1 MFSFSS
7 FLLCIIFLGKDL
19 IMEFIV
25 VENNVDYVEAFVPRF
40 SFMLDLVE
48 IVFSKELLRC
58 SFGDILNVG
67 LNK

>member
-1 MFSFSS
+1 
-7 FLLCIIFLGKDL
+7 
-19 IMEFIV
+19 
-25 VENNVDYVEAFVPRF
+25 VPRF

-67 LNK
+67 LNKWLFSIYEILISSVTLRCMVYSDYNN